1 MRTYVVLSLAG
12 SVWVASCAIPQ
23 QLELIEREQRRL
35 RAETTA
41 VRSEA
46 SDIRADFERV
56 RSSLADTR
64 ASLQE
69 MQREVSDLRG
79 RVEELR
85 YALERQV
92 GQSSR
97 EGEQKVKGLEARL
110 ARMEEELKQQSKLLR
125 AQEEELKGLRRA
137 GGAARD
143 APESKAPDATGGS
156 AVAKATGEP
165 ESVRKEYEEAL
176 RLLDRKDYR
185 LAISRLREFVKRYPN
200 SEFADNAQYWIG
212 ECYYALKEYD
222 QAILEFDAVRRKYP
236 KGDKVPAALLKQG
249 FAFAELG
256 DRVDA
261 RLLLQELI
269 ERYPSSPEAAKAKEK
284 LRSLQS

>member
-1 MRTYVVLSLAG
+1 MRRYVAFALLG
-12 SVWVASCAIPQ
+12 SAWIGSCAIPQ
-23 QLELIEREQRRL
+23 QLELIEREQRQL
-35 RAETTA
+35 RMQTTA
-41 VRSEA
+41 MRSET
-46 SDIRADFERV
+46 SDMRADFDRM

-69 MQREVSDLRG
+69 MQRDVSDLRG
-79 RVEELR
+79 KVEELR
-85 YALERQV
+85 HALERQI
-92 GQSSR
+92 GQSNR
-97 EGEQKVKGLEARL
+97 DGEQRVKGLEGRL
-110 ARMEEELKQQSKLLR
+110 ARMEEELKQQAKLLR
-125 AQEEELKGLRRA
+125 AQEEELKTLSQARA
-137 GGAARD
+137 AGKAVPEANLPEAA
-143 APESKAPDATGGS
+143 GGS
-156 AVAKATGEP
+156 AVAKEAREP
-165 ESVRKEYEEAL
+165 EAVRKEYEEAL

-185 LAISRLREFVKRYPN
+185 LAISRLREFLKRYPN

-256 DRVDA
+256 DRIDA

-284 LRSLQS
+284 LRALQS